1 MCILISST
9 TSSKIFLILRRIYIK
24 HQLFLSDCKKNL
36 GFLYIFSKNNKINFV
51 KIPSV
56 GDAFFDMDGQREI
69 QLDVTELIVA
79 FRSSANTPKS
89 G

>member
-1 MCILISST
+1 MYFDFFYNFAQNISN
-9 TSSKIFLILRRIYIK
+9 SKKNF
-24 HQLFLSDCKKNL
+24 CKIPVVFVRLYKNL
-36 GFLYIFSKNNKINFV
+36 GFLNIFSKNNKINSV

-56 GDAFFDMDGQREI
+56 GDEFFDMDGQREI

-79 FRSSANTPKS
+79 LCNAANAPKP